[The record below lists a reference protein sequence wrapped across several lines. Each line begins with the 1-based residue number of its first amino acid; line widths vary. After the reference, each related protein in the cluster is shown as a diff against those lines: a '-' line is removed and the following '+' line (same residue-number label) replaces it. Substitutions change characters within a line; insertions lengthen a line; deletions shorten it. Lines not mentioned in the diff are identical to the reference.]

1 MFKSLFLFTI
11 NRLGGSSKM
20 NKKTIIL
27 CIMDGYG
34 IRHNPHGNAIMEAR
48 KPHLDSIFKKYA
60 YTEINASGEWV
71 GLPEGQMGNSE
82 VGHMNIGAGR
92 IVHQSLSLINLAIKN
107 GSFFQNEHYLKAMEH
122 AKKNHSKLHIFGLT
136 SDGGVHSHIKHILAI
151 IEMAKKEGLDD
162 VFVHC
167 FMDGRDVNPT
177 SGVKYVDMIQKKMDE
192 LHFGHIADI
201 GGRYWVMDRDKNL
214 DRVDVAYR
222 CMVDHDSESF
232 TDYHEYF
239 KDEYETLPSKGFEA
253 SDEFVIPKYNANCDG
268 RIEDNDAII
277 FMNYRP
283 DRAIQIST
291 LFTNPTF
298 YEHPPVKED
307 GSLMYKPFTLKHP
320 LKNICYICTMKYADS
335 VHGEI
340 AFELPKLTNILG
352 TYLADLNFSQ
362 LRIAETEKYAHV
374 TFFFD
379 GTMNFDGVERP
390 ELRNCKRILIPSPKV
405 ATYDLKPE
413 MSAYLILDA
422 LLKELDKDYL
432 DVVILNFAN
441 CDMVGHTAV
450 DSACVKAVET
460 VDECVGKLM
469 DYCNEHRLTLLITAD
484 HGNAE
489 EILDDDN
496 KPMTSHT
503 TNLVPFCINRTD
515 IELVKKDGKLG
526 NIAPTILELL
536 GVEKPIEMT
545 EESLIVHK

>member
-1 MFKSLFLFTI
+1 MAWRNKL
-11 NRLGGSSKM
+11 M
-20 NKKTIIL
+20 NKKPIIL

-34 IRHNPHGNAIMEAR
+34 IRSNPHGNAILEAK
-48 KPHLDSIFKKYA
+48 KPHLDEYFKKYA
-60 YTEINASGEWV
+60 YTEINASGEYV
-71 GLPEGQMGNSE
+71 GLPDGQMGNSE

-107 GSFFQNEHYLKAMEH
+107 GTFFQNEHYLNAIKH
-122 AKKNHSKLHIFGLT
+122 VKTNHSKLHIFGLT

-151 IEMAKKEGLDD
+151 IEMAKNEGLDD
-162 VFVHC
+162 VYVHC
-167 FMDGRDVNPT
+167 FMDGRDVNPQ
-177 SGVKYVDMIQKKMDE
+177 SGVNYVDMIQKKMDE
-192 LHFGHIADI
+192 LQFGHIADI

-214 DRVDVAYR
+214 DRVDAAYKM
-222 CMVDHDSESF
+222 MVDHNSSSF
-232 TDYHEYF
+232 SDYHEYF
-239 KDEYETLPSKGFEA
+239 KRQYETLPAKGFEP
-253 SDEFVIPKYNANCDG
+253 SDEFLIPEYNKNVDC
-268 RIEDNDAII
+268 RISDNDAII

-291 LFTNPTF
+291 LFTNPEF
-298 YEHPPVKED
+298 YKNPPVKED
-307 GSLMYKPFTLKHP
+307 GSLAYKPYVPAHP
-320 LKNICYICTMKYADS
+320 LKNIFYVCTMKYADS

-352 TYLADLNFSQ
+352 TWLADHNYSQ

-390 ELRNCKRILIPSPKV
+390 ELKNCKRILINSPKV

-413 MSAYLILDA
+413 MSAYQVLDA
-422 LLKELDKDYL
+422 LLKELNKDYL

-450 DSACVKAVET
+450 DKACVKAVET
-460 VDECVGKLM
+460 VDECVGKIM
-469 DYCNEHRLTLLITAD
+469 DWCNTNGGTLIITAD

-489 EILDDDN
+489 EILDDSN
-496 KPMTSHT
+496 HPFTSHT

-515 IELVKKDGKLG
+515 IELVKEGGKLG
-526 NIAPTILELL
+526 NIAPTIIDLL
-536 GVEKPIEMT
+536 NETKPVEMSED
-545 EESLIVHK
+545 SLIIHK